1 MAFEE
6 MKQGVGELGMSSIRR
21 VLEGIDY
28 PADKQKLIQTARDH
42 NAPESMLSA
51 IQKMPDKQYTSADDV
66 TRTFGEM
73 TK

>member
-6 MKQGVGELGMSSIRR
+6 IKQGVGGLGASSIQK

-28 PADKQKLIQTARDH
+28 PADKQKLMQAARDH
-42 NAPESMLSA
+42 NAPESMLNT
-51 IQKMPDKQYTSADDV
+51 IQKMPDKQYTSPEDV

-73 TK
+73 RK